1 MDYFKKLGISY
12 SGDYIKQGSNMD
24 KCEKSENLSAK
35 YTEIYVRKDGKES
48 NIEDLKKVYKGRV
61 FFHLPTLRHD
71 LTNLKSITNTVID
84 LVKGG
89 VKYAIIDVSNLPL
102 DIYEWSTVEEQ
113 EDYIRTLSNGYA
125 QIISNGITLYIENSS
140 DEKGTPSYGSKV
152 EHISDLIMYTK
163 NALFKNYDF
172 TKERVESS
180 IGVSFDIT
188 KLYDDVGMYYKWFNV
203 LGNNIKL
210 VKVSDVDNA
219 ISIFDGILSSMMSNE
234 IEPIL
239 LLKTDNEIEEINKK
253 YRKFEYLIN
262 IKNNGGILSLDS
274 YSEINIKDSK
284 TEYNYN
290 ISSQSGYSSIVIISM
305 IIITIIVAVIMLYIK
320 FKN

>member
-1 MDYFKKLGISY
+1 MDYFKNIGLSY
-12 SGDYIKQGSNMD
+12 TGDYIVQGSNID
-24 KCEKSENLSAK
+24 KCEKSEKLSAK
-35 YTEIYVRKDGKES
+35 YTELFVRKDGKES
-48 NIEDLKKVYKGRV
+48 NIEDLKKVYHGKV
-61 FFHLPTLRHD
+61 YFHLPTLRHD
-71 LTNLKSITNTVID
+71 LSNLKALTNTVID
-84 LVKGG
+84 LVRAGFHD
-89 VKYAIIDVSNLPL
+89 AIIDASTLPL
-102 DIYEWSTVEEQ
+102 DLYDWSTSEEQ

-125 QIISNGITLYIENSS
+125 QLISNGINLYIENTSN
-140 DEKGTPSYGSKV
+140 DKGTSYYGSKV
-152 EHISDLIMYTK
+152 EHLSDLVLYTK
-163 NALFKNYDF
+163 NTLFKNYDF
-172 TKERVESS
+172 PKDKVETS
-180 IGVSFDIT
+180 IGVSFNIT
-188 KLYDDVGMYYKWFNV
+188 KLYENVGEYSKWFNI

-210 VKVSDVDNA
+210 IKVADVDNA

-290 ISSQSGYSSIVIISM
+290 ISSQSGYSSVVIISM